1 AHQLEPRIA
10 KLRLEAEAEC
20 YPLRRRPRHHQND
33 GENDSDLTPK
43 DSASAQCRLQ
53 LAREIEPIRE

>member
-1 AHQLEPRIA
+1 MSHLDGKSLEP
-10 KLRLEAEAEC
+10 
-20 YPLRRRPRHHQND
+20 QND